1 MPRLRLLL
9 FDANIVIELHKIVLW
24 EKVIGLCDVT
34 LTKTVAEDESEFW
47 EDDFEEKHYFN
58 LQEEIDSG
66 KINCITVSNKHL
78 EALFEKFSPVYLDRL
93 DPGEAESLAVLI
105 SSDDDWLI
113 SSSDGIVFR
122 VLGNL
127 GLPDQGISLA
137 EVLQKIGLT
146 YPGLRFH
153 FGRDFRLKM
162 TQQGQQEGIMGM
174 GQC

>member
-9 FDANIVIELHKIVLW
+9 FDANIVIELHKIGLW
-24 EKVIGLCDVT
+24 EKVIELCDVT
-34 LTKTVAEDESEFW
+34 LTKTVAEDESEYW
-47 EDDFEEKHYFN
+47 EDDYEQRHYFN
-58 LQEEIDSG
+58 LHDEIGSG
-66 KINCITVSNKHL
+66 KINCITVSHEQL
-78 EALFEKFSPVYLDRL
+78 EALFKKFSPVYLDRL

-105 SSDDDWLI
+105 SSDEDWLI

-122 VLGNL
+122 VLGNI

-153 FGRDFRLKM
+153 FCQEFRHKM
-162 TQQGQQEGIMGM
+162 TLKGQQEGITGM
-174 GQC
+174 GLC